1 MLVEEDRVRGEIHV
15 VDLTKENHGRQADNH
30 TKHFQD
36 VDGNQFTLTTVRETR
51 PPVNV
56 RRKKNV
62 SPEKTV
68 DATSTA
74 GSFTSV
80 SARFDVIVADHNV
93 FDGHGELDALVAQH
107 AIDDSN
113 LFFSKWVGCG
123 SGRECRAS
131 FAQPIPLQ
139 NMSHLCPPHSLIGP
153 WLSLFGAYFFND
165 D

>member
-107 AIDDSN
+107 AFDESN
-113 LFFSKWVGCG
+113 LFLQ
-123 SGRECRAS
+123 SGWDAVADGNAVHLSRN
-131 FAQPIPLQ
+131 L
-139 NMSHLCPPHSLIGP
+139 SHCKKCLTSVLLI
-153 WLSLFGAYFFND
+153 L
-165 D
+165 